1 MHDTHFV
8 LLFFQL
14 ACSKTI
20 QLKIDFHQNFL
31 FFDNSYSSLKH
42 CKSIIYLKKWN
53 FIGWSSVHIDQWKEC
68 FKTAL
73 QIIYYLSFVI
83 FDSCGLV
90 VYLILFDFHPLNIF
104 ILSWA
109 HINIQSLLYVL
120 LIWLTIKL
128 LSQVRL
134 IKIFKFNKI
143 INILVCI
150 IYVETIFLHST
161 FILSMIILSYLFEF
175 KVINLDRW
183 I

>member
-90 VYLILFDFHPLNIF
+90 VYLILFDFHPLISPFQSRFSWSLLIFELFKYFHFVLNSYQYWIF
-104 ILSWA
+104 I
-109 HINIQSLLYVL
+109 
-120 LIWLTIKL
+120 K
-128 LSQVRL
+128 R
-134 IKIFKFNKI
+134 F
-143 INILVCI
+143 
-150 IYVETIFLHST
+150 
-161 FILSMIILSYLFEF
+161 
-175 KVINLDRW
+175 INLANYKAALSSKTD
-183 I
+183 